1 MTPGGGCSLL
11 PRHCL
16 LAVFSPGEQQQRTK
30 IDGRSRKLSK
40 SFLMRIPKV
49 LPVTFIM
56 YLYHVVYTP
65 TYKIWRHTN
74 TQTIA
79 VTHLLPITPDV
90 LVLVQIYT

>member
-1 MTPGGGCSLL
+1 MTRGGGCSLL
-11 PRHCL
+11 SRHCL
-16 LAVFSPGEQQQRTK
+16 LTVFSPGEQQQGTK